1 MAIPVPPAPMPLWRD
16 RRPLKRWRYVGVF
29 AEEALLCF
37 GSVRIAGAP
46 QCFWAVWDRRSR
58 RLVEKTSFRPRAVQ
72 LPDGAVRVAG
82 VAELAVEP
90 AGEPLELVSP
100 HGRSEIWTR
109 KQPVR
114 VRGTACGI
122 AIDGPGLIDDSAG
135 YHARRTAWEW
145 SAGAGRA
152 TDGRAVWWNLVTGVH
167 DAPDRSE
174 RAVWVDGTPRPL
186 APVRFSTPLDAV
198 DGETVALRFETEAE
212 RARRDELLLFAS
224 DYRQPFGAYSGTV
237 GGIELASGLGVMER
251 HTARW

>member
-1 MAIPVPPAPMPLWRD
+1 MPLPLPPDRMPLWRD

-37 GSVRIAGAP
+37 GSVRIAGVP
-46 QCFWAVWDRRSR
+46 QCFWAVWDRRTQ
-58 RLVEKTSFRPRAVQ
+58 RLAEKTSFRPRAVE
-72 LPDGAVRVAG
+72 LPDGAVRVRD
-82 VAELAVEP
+82 VASLTLEP

-114 VRGTACGI
+114 VRGEAGGI
-122 AIDGPGLIDDSAG
+122 AIDAPGLLDDSAG

-152 TDGRAVWWNLVTGVH
+152 VDGRAVWWNLVTGVH
-167 DAPDRSE
+167 DGPDRSE
-174 RAVWVDGTPRPL
+174 RAVWVDGTAHALP
-186 APVRFSTPLDAV
+186 PVRFSEPLDAV
-198 DGETVALRFETEAE
+198 DGEEVALRFSAEAE
-212 RARRDELLLFAS
+212 RARRDELLIFAS
-224 DYRQPFGAYSGTV
+224 DYRQPFGTYAGTV

-251 HTARW
+251 HSARW